1 MSKLIARAQIATE
14 LVRFFW
20 RNKMWWL
27 TPLVIVLFIVGI
39 LAIAAQTSAIAPF
52 VYTLF

>member
-1 MSKLIARAQIATE
+1 MGRLTTRARTASE
-14 LVRFFW
+14 LLGFFW

-39 LAIAAQTSAIAPF
+39 LAVAAQTSAIAPF